1 MNNEHK
7 EHKEQLKLYD
17 DKEQELERAIAIVRE
32 QRREYINQHNLNKVN
47 DNAEETQANQN

>member
-1 MNNEHK
+1 MMNN

-32 QRREYINQHNLNKVN
+32 QRREYINQHNLNKVKN
-47 DNAEETQANQN
+47 EQTN